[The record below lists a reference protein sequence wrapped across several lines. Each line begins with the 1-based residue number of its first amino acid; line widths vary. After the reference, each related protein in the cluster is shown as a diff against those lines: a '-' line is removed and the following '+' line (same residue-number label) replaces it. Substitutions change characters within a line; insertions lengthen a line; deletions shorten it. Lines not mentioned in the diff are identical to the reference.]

1 MRSMDQFT
9 LSAAQVKAV
18 ATQWIGQHLPLV
30 DYSTRCTAHVLL
42 SVLFFAA
49 SRVRSIY
56 DSCQRLSHV
65 PGDET
70 IRKALL
76 ATLPP
81 QRDLEAHLNAALGD
95 RLPKCFFR
103 RGQRVALDITLIPY
117 HGQPYQEAREISRGQ
132 PKHGTSHFHAYATA
146 YVAQQGQRYTLAMTY
161 VFGDEKVHEV
171 ARRLMQDIQK
181 LGVKVRFLLLD
192 RGFFNA
198 EVVRYLQAARY
209 PFIIP
214 VVVRGRKP
222 KRLAPDSLHAYA
234 ARKTSGWASYSWA
247 GRQGRRVSVSL
258 AIVCLNYRGKRK
270 RHGRHTQLY
279 SYWGLR
285 PSSTSWVY
293 QTYRLRFGIETSYR
307 QMNEAR
313 IRTSTRKPLLRLLF
327 VGLAL
332 LLRNI
337 WVWCH
342 LCWLAEHRGRGIYL
356 HLELLRLREMT
367 LWLQHL
373 IEEEFGLRVSK
384 SVPRSNS
391 AKGLPTE
398 VLQ

>member
-1 MRSMDQFT
+1 MRSTVQFT

-18 ATQWIGQHLPLV
+18 ATQWIQEHLSLA
-30 DYSTRCTAHVLL
+30 DYSRRCTAHVLL

-49 SRVRSIY
+49 SRMRSIH
-56 DSCQRLSHV
+56 DGCQRLCNLPSN
-65 PGDET
+65 ET
-70 IRKALL
+70 IRKALF

-81 QRDLEAHLNAALGD
+81 QRDLEARLNAALGD

-103 RGQRVALDITLIPY
+103 RGQRVAIDLTLIPY
-117 HGQPYQEAREISRGQ
+117 HGQPYQQAREISRGQ

-146 YVAQQGQRYTLAMTY
+146 YVAQHGQRYTLAMTY
-161 VFGDEKVHEV
+161 VFGDEKVDEAV
-171 ARRLMQDIQK
+171 RRLMHQIQR

-198 EVVRYLQAARY
+198 EVIRYLQAARY
-209 PFIIP
+209 PFLIP
-214 VVVRGRKP
+214 AVVRGRKP
-222 KRLAPDSLHAYA
+222 KCPAPDSLHAYA
-234 ARKTSGWASYSWA
+234 ARKTSGWTNYSWV
-247 GRQGRRVSVSL
+247 GRHGRRATVSL

-270 RHGRHTQLY
+270 RHGRYTQLY

-285 PSSTSWVY
+285 PGSTHWVY
-293 QTYRLRFGIETSYR
+293 ETYRLRFGIETSYR

-313 IRTSTRKPLLRLLF
+313 IRTSTRNPLLRLLF

-342 LCWLAEHRGRGIYL
+342 LCWLAEHRGRRIFL

-367 LWLQHL
+367 LWLQFL
-373 IEEEFGLRVSK
+373 VENEFGLCVSK
-384 SVPRSNS
+384 PIPICQCP
-391 AKGLPTE
+391 KTLPTNTAH
-398 VLQ
+398 

>member
-1 MRSMDQFT
+1 MRSKDQFI

-18 ATQWIGQHLPLV
+18 AAQWIGQHLPLA
-30 DYSTRCTAHVLL
+30 DYSSRCTAHVLL

-56 DSCQRLSHV
+56 DSCQRLRHV
-65 PGDET
+65 PSDET

-81 QRDLEAHLNAALGD
+81 QGDLEACFNAALGD
-95 RLPKCFFR
+95 RLPQCFFR
-103 RGQRVALDITLIPY
+103 RGQRIALDLTLIPY
-117 HGQPYQEAREISRGQ
+117 HGQPYRQAREISRGQ

-146 YVAQQGQRYTLAMTY
+146 YVAQHGQRYTLAVTY
-161 VFGDEKVHEV
+161 VFGDEPVDEV
-171 ARRLMQDIQK
+171 VRRLMHQIQK

-209 PFIIP
+209 PFLIP
-214 VVVRGRKP
+214 VVIRGRKP
-222 KRLAPDSLHAYA
+222 KCPAPDSLHAYA
-234 ARKTSGWASYSWA
+234 ARKTSGWTSYSWI
-247 GRQGRRVSVSL
+247 GRHRRRATVSL
-258 AIVCLNYRGKRK
+258 AIVCLNYQGKRK

-285 PSSTSWVY
+285 PGSTCWVY
-293 QTYRLRFGIETSYR
+293 ETYRLRFGIETSYR
-307 QMNEAR
+307 QMNETR
-313 IRTSTRKPLLRLLF
+313 IRTSTRNPLLRLLF

-342 LCWLAEHRGRGIYL
+342 LCWLSEHRGRGIFL

-367 LWLQHL
+367 FWLQL
-373 IEEEFGLRVSK
+373 LVEQEFGLRLSK
-384 SVPRSNS
+384 PIPISP
-391 AKGLPTE
+391 GP
-398 VLQ
+398 